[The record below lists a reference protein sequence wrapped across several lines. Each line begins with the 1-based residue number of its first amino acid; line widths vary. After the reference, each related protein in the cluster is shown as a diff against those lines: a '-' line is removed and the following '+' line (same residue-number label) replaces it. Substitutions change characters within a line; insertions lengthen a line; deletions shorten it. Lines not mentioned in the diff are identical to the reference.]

1 MVRMIRGREIGRR
14 STSSPAERAASGTSD
29 LLARAAAADR
39 AALADLLGTGLD
51 GLSAAEVRRRQAEY
65 GVNAISMQSR
75 SLGTIV
81 RGQISGINVL
91 LTLAGILTGVSG
103 DLIDGVIILV
113 LIIANVGLSIVQ
125 EYRAEQ
131 ALHALLALL
140 PFRTTVWR
148 DGAQAVVPS
157 SQLVPG
163 DLIALDAGDR
173 VPADARLLEAD
184 TLEVD
189 QSTMTGESEPAAKDP
204 APVSATRPS
213 EWTSIALAGTTVV
226 QGHGRAVVI
235 ATGANTLFGQT
246 AALVHGVRAPGDF
259 QANLNRFGGFLL
271 RFGVLLAAIVAVA
284 NVVLGRGLLVSIT
297 LALAL
302 VLGMVP
308 EALPAVTATALA
320 LGASALARKHV
331 LVRRLAAIED
341 LSAIDTLCS
350 DKTGTITE
358 NRTAVAGIWTRVN
371 PEDVLEAALL
381 TTAYPQPLA
390 SIVDKALLDEAQKR
404 HIQLDDSTQQQRA
417 TVVPFTSQAKRACV
431 LVNEPEH
438 ELISKGMASV
448 ILQRSTRL
456 RTPDGDLDLA
466 SARAEVEAI
475 VDRYQQAGSRVIAVG
490 SRPVEPGEE
499 SPTDDR
505 LVLLGIIALTD
516 PPRPGAADAL
526 KRAEEL
532 AVTVKIVT
540 GDAPSRAAALAGQI
554 GIALQADQVISAD
567 QLRGDDVRS
576 AAERG
581 RIFANV
587 VPEDK
592 YRLVRALQ
600 ANGHH
605 VAVTGDGVND
615 APALS
620 TADVGIAVASGSDA
634 AKGAAD
640 LILLQD
646 DLGVIVDGLEE
657 GRRIFTNINRYLL
670 YTMVGNFANVM
681 IVAVAS
687 LLLSFLPLLPSQVL
701 LLNILSDVPMLA
713 IVTDNVPS
721 DDLATPRRWSIRNI
735 IELSLYLGLVNAL
748 FTFGLLRLLP
758 SHDPAFVRTE
768 WFLFLGSTGLT
779 ILFAVRVSGKFWKEP
794 MPSLTLLLA
803 IGGCF
808 AVTLRLINVPL
819 TRDLLGFAPIS
830 WQNQLLILGYGLAY
844 LAVAVAIKLSFHRQV
859 APIPHA
865 QS

>member
-1 MVRMIRGREIGRR
+1 MTSEPEIARR
-14 STSSPAERAASGTSD
+14 SSAAGGRPSPTSD
-29 LLARAAAADR
+29 LLTRVAAADR
-39 AALADLLGTGLD
+39 ATLADLLGTSLD
-51 GLSAAEVRRRQAEY
+51 GLTTAEAARRQARY
-65 GVNAISMQSR
+65 GVNTISLQSR
-75 SLGTIV
+75 SLAAIV

-91 LTLAGILTGVSG
+91 LALAGILTGVTG

-113 LIIANVGLSIVQ
+113 LIVLNVGLSIFQ

-131 ALHALLALL
+131 ALKALRALL
-140 PFRTTVWR
+140 PFRTRVWR
-148 DGAQAVVPS
+148 DGAQAIVPS
-157 SQLVPG
+157 TELVPG

-173 VPADARLLEAD
+173 VPADARVLEAD
-184 TLEVD
+184 ALEVD
-189 QSTMTGESEPAAKDP
+189 QATLTGESEPAAKDP
-204 APVSATRPS
+204 APVTSTHPA
-213 EWTSIALAGTTVV
+213 EWTSLVLAGTTVV
-226 QGHGRAVVI
+226 QGHGRAVVT
-235 ATGANTLFGQT
+235 ATGANTLFAQT

-259 QANLNRFGGFLL
+259 QATLNRFGGFLL
-271 RFGVLLAAIVAVA
+271 RFGVLLAGIVAIA
-284 NVVLGRGLLVSIT
+284 NVFLGRGVVVSIT

-302 VLGMVP
+302 ALGMVP

-320 LGASALARKHV
+320 LGAAALARKHV

-358 NRTAVAGIWTRVN
+358 NRTAVAGIWTRTD
-371 PEDVLEAALL
+371 PADVLKAALL
-381 TTAYPQPLA
+381 TTPYPQPLA
-390 SIVDKALLDEAQKR
+390 SIVDQALLDEAQKR
-404 HIQLDDSTQQQRA
+404 GIHLEDATFQQRA
-417 TVVPFTSQAKRACV
+417 TLVPFTSQAKRACV
-431 LVNEPEH
+431 LVKEPARA

-456 RTPDGDLDLA
+456 RTPNGDVDLTT
-466 SARAEVEAI
+466 ARPEVQAV
-475 VDRYQQAGSRVIAVG
+475 VDRYQQAGARVIAVG
-490 SRPVEPGEE
+490 SRPVEPGEAA
-499 SPTDDR
+499 PTDDR

-516 PPRPGAADAL
+516 PLRPGAADAL
-526 KRAEEL
+526 KRAEAL

-540 GDAPSRAAALAGQI
+540 GDAPARAAALAGEI
-554 GIALQADQVISAD
+554 GLALTADQVISAD

-576 AAERG
+576 VAERG

-592 YRLVRALQ
+592 YHLVRALQ
-600 ANGHH
+600 ADGHH

-640 LILLQD
+640 LILLRD
-646 DLGVIVDGLEE
+646 DLGVIVDGLQE

-713 IVTDNVPS
+713 IVTDNVS
-721 DDLATPRRWSIRNI
+721 SEDVATPRRWSIRNI
-735 IELSLYLGLVNAL
+735 VELSLYLGLVNAL

-758 SHDPAFVRTE
+758 SHDPAVVRTE

-779 ILFAVRVSGKFWKEP
+779 ILFAVRSSGRFWKGP
-794 MPSLTLLLA
+794 RPSLTLLLA
-803 IGGCF
+803 LGACF
-808 AVTLRLINVPL
+808 AVTVGLINAPW
-819 TRDLLGFAPIS
+819 TRDLLGFARLS
-830 WQNQLLILGYGLAY
+830 WQDQVLIVGYGLVY
-844 LAVAVAIKLSFHRQV
+844 LVIAAAIKLSFHRQV
-859 APIPHA
+859 AAIS
-865 QS
+865 QTQR